1 MQRNVAPMLAS
12 FSSTMT
18 LNCMDNTKSG
28 SAANLVLLTVV
39 VVVVVV
45 VLSRG
50 LTICKDRTRRHRH
63 RHTVASDQNA
73 TTTTG
78 LFACFRVCI
87 YNRVVHNI

>member
-28 SAANLVLLTVV
+28 SAANQVLLTVV
-39 VVVVVV
+39 MVVVMV

-50 LTICKDRTRRHRH
+50 LTICKNRILH

-78 LFACFRVCI
+78 LFACFSSL
-87 YNRVVHNI
+87 YL